1 METRYQEKLAEGTMR
16 CIVCPRMCTLT
27 PGQRGFCGTKEN
39 QDGSIVNL
47 TYGLLSAIAV
57 DPIEKKPLAHFYPG
71 SLSLSISSVGC
82 SFTCP
87 WCQNWHLSTAKP
99 NLGLKRVP
107 PDYVVD
113 MAHRQ
118 ECTSISYTY
127 NEPLIN
133 LDYVEDTA
141 RLAKKEGVKNVLVT
155 NGYISGE
162 ALGRVVDVIDAANV
176 DWKGFT
182 DEFYKKH
189 CSADLQSV
197 LDATVE
203 MHRRGVHVEVTF
215 LIIPETND
223 SEDETRRMARY
234 LHNNMGSDVPLHLSR
249 FYPQYRFSHL
259 PPTPVE
265 TLLRAREIVRAE
277 GIHYVYVG
285 NVPGK
290 GYEDTVCPNC
300 GETIIKRVGYKVTSW
315 DIDASHNC
323 KHCGKPIPVVGDREE
338 HL

>member
-1 METRYQEKLAEGTMR
+1 MESRYQVKVDDETAR
-16 CIVCPRMCTLT
+16 CIICPRMCTLKL
-27 PGQRGFCGTKEN
+27 GQRGFCGTKEN
-39 QDGSIVNL
+39 QGGKIINL
-47 TYGLLSAIAV
+47 TYGLLSAIAI
-57 DPIEKKPLAHFYPG
+57 DPIEKKPLVHFYPG

-99 NLGLKRVP
+99 GGDLKKVP

-133 LDYVEDTA
+133 LDYVEDVA
-141 RLAKKEGVKNVLVT
+141 RLARKEGVKNVLVT
-155 NGYISGE
+155 NGYVSLD

-182 DEFYKKH
+182 EGFYQKH
-189 CSADLQSV
+189 CTADLQSV

-203 MHRRGVHVEVTF
+203 MYRKGVHVEITF

-223 SEDETRRMARY
+223 GEDEARKMSRY
-234 LHNNMGSDVPLHLSR
+234 LVDKMGPDVPLHLSR
-249 FYPQYRFSHL
+249 FYPQYKFSDL

-265 TLLRAREIVRAE
+265 TLLRAREVAKAE
-277 GIHYVYVG
+277 GVHYVYVG
-285 NVPGK
+285 NIPGK
-290 GYEDTVCPNC
+290 GYEDTICPKC
-300 GETIIKRVGYKVTSW
+300 GESVISRVGYEITDWRLDDSN
-315 DIDASHNC
+315 HC
-323 KHCGKPIPVVGDREE
+323 KRCGEPIPVIGRHEE
-338 HL
+338 HI